1 MITAEQA
8 LAITNL
14 TEAQRI
20 LDANLVDVENAVISE
35 ANKQLQEVITV
46 VHANNVA
53 GITALGYTLTDQ
65 GYTDPGGNSYY
76 KIEW

>member
-8 LAITNL
+8 IAITNL

-20 LDANLVDVENAVISE
+20 LDANLVDVENAVIAE
-35 ANKQLQEVITV
+35 ANKGLQEVITV

-53 GITALGYTLTDQ
+53 GITALNYTLTDQ
-65 GYTDPGGNSYY
+65 GYTDPGGHSYY

>member
-20 LDANLVDVENAVISE
+20 LDANLQHCEDAVIAE
-35 ANKQLQEVITV
+35 ANKGLREVVVV

-53 GITALGYTLTDQ
+53 GITALNYTLTDQ
-65 GYTDPGGNSYY
+65 GYTDPGGHSYY
-76 KIEW
+76 LIEW

>member
-20 LDANLVDVENAVISE
+20 LDANLVDVENAVIAE
-35 ANKQLQEVITV
+35 ANKGLQEVITV

-53 GITALGYTLTDQ
+53 GITALNYTLTDQ
-65 GYTDPGGNSYY
+65 GYTDPGGHSYY